1 MAFRGFR
8 VGLASEEFVWVAVLE
23 FWCARGI
30 FGVFGP
36 SEAICFGS
44 LGVLLQLGNERSFK
58 LHLIVVVQSVVE
70 WQHSHRSSRS

>member
-1 MAFRGFR
+1 LG
-8 VGLASEEFVWVAVLE
+8 GSLE
-23 FWCARGI
+23 FWSAGGI
-30 FGVFGP
+30 FGVFDP

-44 LGVLLQLGNERSFK
+44 LGVLLQLGNERTFK